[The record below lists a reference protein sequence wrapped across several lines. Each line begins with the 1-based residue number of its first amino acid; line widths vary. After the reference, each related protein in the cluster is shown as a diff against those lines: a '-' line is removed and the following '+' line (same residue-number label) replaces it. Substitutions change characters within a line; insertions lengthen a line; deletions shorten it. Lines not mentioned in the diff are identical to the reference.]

1 MGGGRGYFPERMLA
15 KEARRRRNLH
25 SLFRLHA
32 ERLHQERIPFF
43 FYSND
48 HEPLHVHVRKGGGEA
63 VFDVEPRV
71 RLRESAGMKTAD
83 ILRAEEL
90 AREHRP
96 LIISKWHEHFD

>member
-1 MGGGRGYFPERMLA
+1 MPKRRDGGVICTPFFACMPSVFTKNG
-15 KEARRRRNLH
+15 
-25 SLFRLHA
+25 FR
-32 ERLHQERIPFF
+32 FF